1 VNSVQYAIKDWA
13 PTQKDE
19 WEERAAILEFCA
31 GQKRHNA
38 ELIAYQQIMKVMRE
52 RDKASLHG

>member
-1 VNSVQYAIKDWA
+1 MNSVEYAIRDWTGA
-13 PTQKDE
+13 EKDE

-38 ELIAYQQIMKVMRE
+38 DLLAYQQIMKVMRE
-52 RDKASLHG
+52 RDQTSVHG